1 MKVTNSP
8 NLFKTKQVYCGRA
21 NQKCMV
27 KTRLIKRPLGKG
39 NEMSTNISKPKV
51 LEILIQHTKPPFDVF
66 QWVSGFI

>member
-21 NQKCMV
+21 NPKCMV

-39 NEMSTNISKPKV
+39 NEMSTNISKPNV
-51 LEILIQHTKPPFDVF
+51 LDTNTTH
-66 QWVSGFI
+66 